1 MWSGLNGPTCV
12 RLCGREH
19 PVCVGLGPPPSSPFH
34 KPWLAAC
41 CFCFSSSSPFILV
54 SYSSASA
61 FHSLRLLVIPSSM
74 GVISSWKRE
83 NSCKRQS
90 LWHRHRALGSGLRAG
105 RSVSCPHWSERP
117 QGAAASI
124 TQCCWRRHC
133 RALSHKV
140 PCLTCVIPSCGTTWL
155 SGWNTNSTRLPDPVV
170 FLVTNWNPPDI
181 PDLCLGLTPARCF
194 AGTL

>member
-1 MWSGLNGPTCV
+1 MWRGLNGPTCV
-12 RLCGREH
+12 RLCGRER
-19 PVCVGLGPPPSSPFH
+19 PVCVGLGPPSSRFR

-41 CFCFSSSSPFILV
+41 CFCFSPSSSFILV

-90 LWHRHRALGSGLRAG
+90 LWHRHRALGSGSRQSTVCHVLTG
-105 RSVSCPHWSERP
+105 VSFPR
-117 QGAAASI
+117 GAAASI
-124 TQCCWRRHC
+124 TQWCWRRHC
-133 RALSHKV
+133 RALRHKV
-140 PCLTCVIPSCGTTWL
+140 PYLACVIPSCGTTWL
-155 SGWNTNSTRLPDPVV
+155 SGWITNSTRLPDPVV
-170 FLVTNWNPPDI
+170 FLITSWNPPDI
-181 PDLCLGLTPARCF
+181 PDLCLGLTPVRRF